1 MSEPPGPAM
10 ALTSTPDASR
20 YSFDQLDTLVR
31 VTTIHAW
38 IGLATLFAVC
48 ASSVAF
54 AVFYQVPTK
63 VNGEGIL
70 LIDKDSLSQVR
81 AQAMGRL
88 TALHVRLGDQVKPG
102 DLIG

>member
-1 MSEPPGPAM
+1 MSERPGPATTL
-10 ALTSTPDASR
+10 ASTSDVSR

-48 ASSVAF
+48 ASSLAF
-54 AVFYQVPTK
+54 AVFYRVPTK

-70 LIDKDSLSQVR
+70 LIDKDTLSQVR
-81 AQAMGRL
+81 AQAWG
-88 TALHVRLGDQVKPG
+88 G
-102 DLIG
+102 